1 MGFITVTIV
10 NIKPE
15 NILIWSDIWKL
26 NMNHLEDTTVNIVEH
41 TLQQETLLG
50 FILVENTETYWIV
63 KLFTS

>member
-15 NILIWSDIWKL
+15 NIQIWLDIWRL
-26 NMNHLEDTTVNIVEH
+26 NMNLLEDTIVNIVEL

-50 FILVENTETYWIV
+50 FILVENTETY
-63 KLFTS
+63 

>member
-41 TLQQETLLG
+41 TLQQEILLG
-50 FILVENTETYWIV
+50 FTLVENIETY
-63 KLFTS
+63 

>member
-1 MGFITVTIV
+1 MKSMGFITVTIV

-41 TLQQETLLG
+41 TLQQEILLG
-50 FILVENTETYWIV
+50 FTLVENIETY
-63 KLFTS
+63 